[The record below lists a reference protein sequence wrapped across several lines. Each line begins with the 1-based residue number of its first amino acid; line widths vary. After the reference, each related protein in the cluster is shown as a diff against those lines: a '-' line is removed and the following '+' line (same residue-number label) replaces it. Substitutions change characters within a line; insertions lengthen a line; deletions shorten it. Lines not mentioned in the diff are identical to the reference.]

1 MLFFHITK
9 YELVHE
15 EYLFLALIG
24 GTNGYPAVRD
34 GSYLNF
40 HIRMGGCS
48 LQAGCGRERSINLIA
63 DGIGI
68 SVLVGTADGG
78 IGNLKTLAISGD
90 GNLGHYGYVERNS
103 LRRKTYSVQ
112 IEEAGGALRF
122 ATGTAGTVVVI
133 GTFHL
138 GAFGQQIDGMLATQ
152 AFHIRHIDRVSGGG
166 SGCV

>member
-48 LQAGCGRERSINLIA
+48 LQAGCGCERGINLIA
-63 DGIGI
+63 DGISI
-68 SVLVGTADGG
+68 PILVGTADGG

-90 GNLGHYGYVERNS
+90 GNLRHYGYVERNS
-103 LRRKTYSVQ
+103 LGRKTYSVQ

-122 ATGTAGTVVVI
+122 ATGTAGTMVVI
-133 GTFHL
+133 GALHL
-138 GAFGQQIDGMLATQ
+138 GSFGQQIDGMLAAQ
-152 AFHIRHIDRVSGGG
+152 EIGRAHV
-166 SGCV
+166 